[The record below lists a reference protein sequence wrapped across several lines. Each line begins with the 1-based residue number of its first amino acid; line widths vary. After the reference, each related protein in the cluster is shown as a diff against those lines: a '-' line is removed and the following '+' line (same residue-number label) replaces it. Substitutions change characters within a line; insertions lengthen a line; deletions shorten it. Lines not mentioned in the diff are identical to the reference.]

1 MKRVLVTGASGFI
14 GRHALAPLIE
24 RGFEVYAVRRD
35 GTEPEPAIA
44 GCTWRHADLLDLT
57 AIRPLIQEAQPT
69 HLLHFAWNAVP
80 GQYWT
85 TLDNFAWVQASI
97 ELLRRFQEA
106 GGQRVVMAGTCA
118 EYDWAY
124 GYCSEGVTPTA
135 PTTTYGT
142 CKLALQRMLDAYAA
156 QTDLSSAWGR
166 IFFLYGPHEHP
177 ARLVSS
183 VARALLQ
190 GEPARTSRGTQL
202 RDFLHVQDVADAF
215 VALLDSGVEGPVNIA
230 SGRPVT
236 LEEVICKIADL
247 AGRRDLVQLGALS
260 TPPHDPPLLCAD
272 IRRLSCD
279 VGWSPQYDLDGG
291 LEQTVRWWRSGLSSD
306 VLIYANGRTDERSG
320 NAR

>member
-24 RGFEVYAVRRD
+24 RGFEVHAVRRD
-35 GTEPEPAIA
+35 GTELEPAIA

-85 TLDNFAWVQASI
+85 TLDNFAWVQASL

-124 GYCSEGVTPTA
+124 GYCSEGITPTA

-142 CKLALQRMLDAYAA
+142 CKLALQRMLDAYAKQA
-156 QTDLSSAWGR
+156 DLSSAWGR

-202 RDFLHVQDVADAF
+202 RDFLHVRDVADAF
-215 VALLDSGVEGPVNIA
+215 VALLDSSVEGPVNIG
-230 SGRPVT
+230 SGQPVMVKD
-236 LEEVICKIADL
+236 VIDTIAAEL
-247 AGRRDLVQLGALS
+247 HRQDLVRLGAITS
-260 TPPHDPPLLCAD
+260 AANDPPLLCANVD
-272 IRRLSCD
+272 RLSTE
-279 VGWSPQYDLDGG
+279 VGWSPAYTLHDG
-291 LEQTVRWWRSGLSSD
+291 LRHTISWWRQQLAPGAKAPD
-306 VLIYANGRTDERSG
+306 IHAGPVA
-320 NAR
+320 